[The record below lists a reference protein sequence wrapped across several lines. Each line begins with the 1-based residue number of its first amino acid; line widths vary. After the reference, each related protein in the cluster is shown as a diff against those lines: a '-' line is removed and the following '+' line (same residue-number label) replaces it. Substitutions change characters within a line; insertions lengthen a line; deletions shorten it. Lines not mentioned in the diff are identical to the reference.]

1 MVGNARNK
9 RPSRSPSGASST
21 ATDHALQRPRRM
33 SAEEVLDVAVALSER
48 MSANRDQDNAAIHA
62 AVKEQVAED
71 VVKITGLE
79 RSLNKAMKEELLAQA
94 AR

>member
-1 MVGNARNK
+1 MA
-9 RPSRSPSGASST
+9 
-21 ATDHALQRPRRM
+21 
-33 SAEEVLDVAVALSER
+33 VAVSER